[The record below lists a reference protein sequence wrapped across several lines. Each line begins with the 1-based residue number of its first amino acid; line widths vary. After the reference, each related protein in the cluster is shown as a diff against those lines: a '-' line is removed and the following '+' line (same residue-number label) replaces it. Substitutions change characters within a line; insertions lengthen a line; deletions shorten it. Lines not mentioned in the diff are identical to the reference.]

1 MEDAAG
7 IYARFSP
14 YLDRYVQIGVAGG
27 KVVHL
32 SFPDDPDENAESEHE
47 MLDRID
53 DYLTGTVEDDFD
65 DVQIALT
72 VPTEH
77 RAVLET
83 VRKIPYGKGMSVDRI
98 ARLTAGLDAE
108 EGEDLET
115 VRTALAENPVPL
127 LLPDHRVRDGPSA
140 APPSVEQRLRSL
152 EEIVA

>member
-14 YLDRYVQIGVAGG
+14 YLDRYVQIGIAGG

-47 MLDRID
+47 ILDRIE

-72 VPTEH
+72 VPTEQ

-98 ARLTAGLDAE
+98 TRLTSGLDAE
-108 EGEDLET
+108 ESDDLET

-152 EEIVA
+152 EEIVT